1 MDSCS
6 CAQWLRGVIAAV
18 GGTQPKAFVPM
29 GVAHWLHWAVPCDTL
44 ISSLALLCVSP
55 LHDQS
60 AWPEREREK
69 QRERETERQTERQ
82 RDRQRDVETER
93 QTERRRDRQR
103 DIETD
108 RETDRDREREREK
121 SQVPELHLLRYQ
133 PPEPGSHFPYQTEKS
148 LDLYEHQ
155 DYSLR
160 VHRNATVIVHN
171 FCLNA
176 FFSIRTIKSQ
186 SFWTNFVHSYFRFL
200 AIYKHD
206 TC

>member
-69 QRERETERQTERQ
+69 QRERERDRETERQ

-108 RETDRDREREREK
+108 RETDREREREREREK
-121 SQVPELHLLRYQ
+121 SSTRAASPTLSTPWTRFSLPSPNRKVSRPLRTSRLLSSS
-133 PPEPGSHFPYQTEKS
+133 P
-148 LDLYEHQ
+148 
-155 DYSLR
+155 
-160 VHRNATVIVHN
+160 
-171 FCLNA
+171 
-176 FFSIRTIKSQ
+176 
-186 SFWTNFVHSYFRFL
+186 
-200 AIYKHD
+200 
-206 TC
+206 